1 MKNLPA
7 NLIIE
12 KNRIASQ
19 SVWLVLLDIT
29 LTDNTRFHLV
39 KNTENIIFR
48 GLTYSAI
55 NFEIE
60 PTKHSGRGEIPT
72 VTLRVSNVTRALQA
86 HLEQLTGGIG
96 STVTMRVVNS
106 AHLNENY
113 AELEM
118 TFDVIATVADAA
130 WVTFT
135 LGAPNPLRR
144 RFPLYRYIAEHCKW
158 QFRSRECNF
167 TGAAL
172 SCRRTFAACRE
183 LGNTRRFGGFKGL
196 SGGGIRVA

>member
-19 SVWLVLLDIT
+19 NAWLVLLDIT
-29 LTDNTRFHLV
+29 LTDNTRFYLV
-39 KNTENIIFR
+39 KNTENIIFNR
-48 GLTYSAI
+48 QTYYAI

-72 VTLRVSNVTRALQA
+72 VTLRVSNVLRILQA
-86 HLEQLTGGIG
+86 HLERLTGGVG
-96 STVTMRVVNS
+96 SSIKVTVVNS

-118 TFDVIATVADAA
+118 TFDVIATIADAQ

-144 RFPLYRYIAEHCKW
+144 RFPLYRYIADHCAW
-158 QFRSRECNF
+158 QFRSRECNY
-167 TGAAL
+167 TGAAVT
-172 SCRRTFAACRE
+172 CRRTFRECRE